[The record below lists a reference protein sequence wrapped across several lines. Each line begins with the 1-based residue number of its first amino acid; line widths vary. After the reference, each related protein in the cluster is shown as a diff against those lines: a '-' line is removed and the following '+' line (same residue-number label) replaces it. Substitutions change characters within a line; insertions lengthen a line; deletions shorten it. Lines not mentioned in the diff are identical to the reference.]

1 VAGSVERDRRR
12 EAHERLAS
20 ELERAAGRHDATAD
34 SMVALGRDDAARAYR
49 REAVQARERAAVE
62 RRFAAELFWRSAW

>member
-1 VAGSVERDRRR
+1 VADTLERIRRR

-49 REAVQARERAAVE
+49 REAAQARDRAAIE
-62 RRFAAELFWRSAW
+62 LRFAAELA